1 MVFIINSDDGDA
13 GGNFNVEN
21 ETEDDE
27 FDNSKVNID
36 ITENSKKYCEDA
48 NEIGDGIGQLWH
60 QYNEYEEGNTNDTNV
75 NIDLKYMIMQME
87 MAIKYSMLN
96 MNINVDIIMNM
107 KRLMK

>member
-1 MVFIINSDDGDA
+1 MSNNYYANNKLG
-13 GGNFNVEN
+13 
-21 ETEDDE
+21 DDE
-27 FDNSKVNID
+27 FDNSRVNIN
-36 ITENSKKYCEDA
+36 ITENSNKYCEDA
-48 NEIGDGIGQLWH
+48 NGIDDRIGQLWH

-107 KRLMK
+107 KRLRK